1 MVANRGTVTTVA
13 SWLVFVPALAL
24 SLIASFLILNAA
36 ALWGLGR
43 TIAAGPAFVLVFVY
57 VTSMPVVFGA
67 LGLWKATPR
76 RRLVVGLVMLLSL
89 TVYMFVAA
97 GESFDWF

>member
-57 VTSMPVVFGA
+57 VTSMPVVFGPWVC
-67 LGLWKATPR
+67 G
-76 RRLVVGLVMLLSL
+76 RLRHAEDLSL
-89 TVYMFVAA
+89 A
-97 GESFDWF
+97 S